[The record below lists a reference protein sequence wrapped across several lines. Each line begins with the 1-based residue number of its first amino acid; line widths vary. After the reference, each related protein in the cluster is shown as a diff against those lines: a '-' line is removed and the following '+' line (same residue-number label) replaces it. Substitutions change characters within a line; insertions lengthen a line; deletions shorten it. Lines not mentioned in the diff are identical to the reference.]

1 MQVDLRRENDWL
13 QPEVPEG
20 LASSQQA
27 FFPPPLLCP
36 WSGSGVRDCPLIEA
50 PPGEVSEPWSAILPL
65 WGVSGDIVTPAE
77 CQDPQVLESCKT
89 LAKRC
94 VLTPIPEALTGG
106 THGGQQSNSFSA

>member
-50 PPGEVSEPWSAILPL
+50 LLGKFQSHGLPYCHCGESV
-65 WGVSGDIVTPAE
+65 VT
-77 CQDPQVLESCKT
+77 L
-89 LAKRC
+89 
-94 VLTPIPEALTGG
+94 
-106 THGGQQSNSFSA
+106 